1 MRTAFRRIVFGFIL
15 AITIAA
21 PVACGQKDA
30 QPRLAEGSNPSLHEK
45 APPLPAEANQ
55 LARR

>member
-1 MRTAFRRIVFGFIL
+1 MRTAIYRLVFGFIL

-21 PVACGQKDA
+21 PIACGQKDA
-30 QPRLAEGSNPSLHEK
+30 QPRLADRNSSLHEK
-45 APPLPAEANQ
+45 APPLPAEGNQ